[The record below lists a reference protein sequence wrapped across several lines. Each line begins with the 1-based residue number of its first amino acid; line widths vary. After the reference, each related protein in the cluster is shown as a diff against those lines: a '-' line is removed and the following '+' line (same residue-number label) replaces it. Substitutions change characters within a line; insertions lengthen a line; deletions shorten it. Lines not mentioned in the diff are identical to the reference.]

1 MKYIIQ
7 YDEFIIIL
15 DTLKECI
22 SFISTM
28 LTDHEHAKFILK
40 ELVDLH
46 EESVYRVIKTYHIDN
61 KEALEVFNNQD

>member
-1 MKYIIQ
+1 
-7 YDEFIIIL
+7 
-15 DTLKECI
+15 
-22 SFISTM
+22 M